1 MRSDFCTK
9 RLTIFPQYKGTC
21 WFNALLMATLY
32 SQRSRKLILSK
43 SDAWDIRIKIFK
55 VFRHIL
61 KHKYVKSKYP
71 EKDFKFFDEV
81 RPENILQMLYRF
93 NRNEFM
99 FNKYNRGF
107 ATECYIS
114 QFYRLLGASC
124 MMLLKSNDTI
134 MYDPYNHIKSVKFL
148 KKRQF
153 SVSFDYKKISTIQ
166 NYLNDVP
173 DVLLVRI
180 KNSDNILRDYV
191 SNNHTNNN
199 NVNSLENTIVYNN
212 IEYELDSV
220 ILSNWNQTPS
230 GHSIAGITCKNKRYV
245 YNGWTINSIDPALK
259 SKSGLSKIPC
269 ELMDFE
275 WDLKKNVEFCINA
288 KECKLDKIFNDVP
301 NRTCFSFNKGK
312 RILVYIK
319 KNVNKLKS
327 PSLSKTPDYVSLNKK
342 SPKITIMKSNVNI
355 TQKPDCPDGKVR
367 DPKTKRC
374 ISLAT
379 AMKRNLVA
387 KALLPTNITK
397 QTSHK
402 TSKPKSD
409 CPDGKVRDPK
419 TKRCISLAT
428 AMKRNLNKT

>member
-1 MRSDFCTK
+1 MKKDFCIK
-9 RLTIFPQYKGTC
+9 KLTIFPQYKGTC

-43 SDAWDIRIKIFK
+43 SDEWDIRIKIFK

-71 EKDFKFFDEV
+71 ERDFKFFDEV

-93 NRNEFM
+93 NKNEFM

-107 ATECYIS
+107 ATEGYIS
-114 QFYRLLGASC
+114 QFYRLLGVSC

-148 KKRQF
+148 KKRGF
-153 SVSFDYKKISTIQ
+153 ITSFELKNPSIIQ
-166 NYLNDVP
+166 SYLNNIP

-180 KNSDNILRDYV
+180 KNGDNIIRDYI
-191 SNNHTNNN
+191 SNNSTNNN
-199 NVNSLENTIVYNN
+199 NINSLENIIVYNN

-275 WDLKKNVEFCINA
+275 WDLKKDDQFCINA
-288 KECKLDKIFNDVP
+288 KQCKLDKIFNNVP
-301 NRTCFSFNKGK
+301 ERTCFSFNKGK

-327 PSLSKTPDYVSLNKK
+327 ASLSKTPDYVSLDKK
-342 SPKITIMKSNVNI
+342 SPKITKNKSNVNV
-355 TQKPDCPDGKVR
+355 TQKTDCPDGKVR

-387 KALLPTNITK
+387 KPLSTVVNK
-397 QTSHK
+397 QK
-402 TSKPKSD
+402 TD

-428 AMKRNLNKT
+428 AMKRNLT